1 MRQAG
6 LKPSSCNNRIRA
18 VNAFLKWSGS
28 PLKVPKIKEDQRV
41 LPTFS
46 NVDDALCNRYFMHDN
61 RSS

>member
-1 MRQAG
+1 
-6 LKPSSCNNRIRA
+6 
-18 VNAFLKWSGS
+18 
-28 PLKVPKIKEDQRV
+28 V